1 MKRIPTRKSVLLRS
15 DFNREP
21 FAQRVHERLGFER
34 AIGALYERII
44 GLTGDPEL
52 NDRLRAFRRE
62 EKLHEEMLEALLR
75 LLGRDPADAPQLEI
89 LSASGSLDRMLTA
102 LFEAEVLDEGGWEIL
117 VELGKTVD
125 LDQEWLGG
133 FRMALRQ
140 EKEHL
145 HVVREALLRRNREQ
159 LAEHPA

>member
-1 MKRIPTRKSVLLRS
+1 MRS
-15 DFNREP
+15 DLNREP

-34 AIGALYERII
+34 AIGALYERIA

-75 LLGRDPADAPQLEI
+75 QLGRNPSDAPTLEI

-117 VELGKTVD
+117 VELGKAVD

-159 LAEHPA
+159 LAEHPLG